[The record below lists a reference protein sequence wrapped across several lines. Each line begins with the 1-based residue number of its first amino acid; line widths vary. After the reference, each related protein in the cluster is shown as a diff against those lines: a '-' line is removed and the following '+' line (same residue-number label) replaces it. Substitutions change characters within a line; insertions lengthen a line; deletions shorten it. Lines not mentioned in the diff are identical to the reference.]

1 MHNLLETHPSIRT
14 VFYVERPNAKPE
26 RIARKDLTNI
36 DTTRDE
42 QFTNLVVPV
51 ILGGLTR
58 YEDSFGEFELSG
70 ACFRRLNFFFF
81 QLGESIFI
89 ISYDKVPIEEVIIKL
104 KATIDSEKKRLL

>member
-1 MHNLLETHPSIRT
+1 MNKLLEAHPSIRT
-14 VFYVERPNAKPE
+14 VSYVEKPHTAPE
-26 RIARKDLTNI
+26 RIAREGLTNI

-70 ACFRRLNFFFF
+70 ACFQKLNFFFF
-81 QLGESIFI
+81 QQGESIFI
-89 ISYDKVPIEEVIIKL
+89 ISYDKVPIEEVIIKV
-104 KATIDSEKKRLL
+104 KSIIDAEKKQ